1 MRCFIM
7 ANGAYGDLASYRDL
21 VLPGDIL
28 LCADGG
34 SNYAFELGLLPDMI
48 IGDLDSI
55 RPEIEEHYRRKGV
68 NFCPYPARK
77 DKTDFQLCL
86 EKARDMYTDEVIV
99 LGSLGKRLDHTLAN
113 LYAGIELVRDGCL
126 VSHFSQEC
134 RVHITCRDMII
145 EGRPGDLVS
154 VLALTEEATGV
165 TEQGF
170 EYAPVSP
177 RLELAHPYAVS
188 NVMTGYSGKI
198 TVQAGILAIFHYPA
212 EAGLRAHRRPWPE
225 L

>member
-1 MRCFIM
+1 MRCIIM

-34 SNYAFELGLLPDMI
+34 SNYAFELGLLPDLI

-55 RPEIEEHYRRKGV
+55 RPEIEDNYRRRGV
-68 NFCPYPARK
+68 KFCPFPSRK
-77 DKTDFQLCL
+77 DSTDFQLCL
-86 EKARDMYTDEVIV
+86 DKAREMQADQVLV
-99 LGSLGKRLDHTLAN
+99 LGSMGKRLDHTLAN
-113 LYAGIELVRDGCL
+113 LYAGIGLVRGGCL
-126 VSHFSQEC
+126 ISHFSPEC
-134 RVHITCRDMII
+134 RVHITSQDMII

-170 EYAPVSP
+170 EYTPVNP
-177 RLELAHPYAVS
+177 RLELARPYAVS
-188 NVMTGYSGKI
+188 NVMTGDCGKI
-198 TVQAGILAIFHYPA
+198 TVQAGILAVFHYPA
-212 EAGLRAHRRPWPE
+212 DART
-225 L
+225 